1 MTFPGTNSR
10 HCVAIRWHNASFP
23 PVNHNFLSLSFGEF
37 NMATASSGVIRTDE
51 AYSKQMVLQRLG
63 ISQKFWDKMLSE
75 GLPYTTVGH
84 TRWVTGQALI
94 EHLSRNAERKNS

>member
-1 MTFPGTNSR
+1 MTFRSTNS
-10 HCVAIRWHNASFP
+10 HDCVATLRHSTSFT
-23 PVNHNFLSLSFGEF
+23 PVDHNFLSLSFGEF